1 MICMYLAHLNQ
12 HHQSHFFVSRVAR
25 CSELV
30 SSDCGDRC
38 CVSTCQKLF
47 VGLNSGFKNSLK
59 QSIQVELNTYSNG
72 SPSEISDTHEYEE
85 EL

>member
-1 MICMYLAHLNQ
+1 
-12 HHQSHFFVSRVAR
+12 
-25 CSELV
+25 
-30 SSDCGDRC
+30 
-38 CVSTCQKLF
+38 LF

-85 EL
+85 ELWITIRNNSI